1 MAILRYGNKWLAWGG
16 NLLKMP
22 ASLFT
27 YIQSAFSNGFMRNM
41 VLSTIGGHDNALMG
55 SYLLAT
61 TNNSIT
67 ITGFLATDTIWDLTS
82 NAEMQ
87 NINKANGLITLQNT
101 YKYGAFEVRRGG
113 VTIGKYCL
121 TERLG
126 TRLIN
131 QYRGAGFLPNG
142 SLNGTITNC
151 WQRSNAY
158 YCETNKTGYSI
169 ADAGWFADS
178 GGTQALNQ
186 YSFIPADLANP
197 AKCLAWVGGVQ
208 QDLQYQGYARNN
220 VSLIPISFKGNGSA
234 CWYVE
239 AFGGTVLSHKIVC
252 YFTTDGNNVS
262 PLYDAGTQGGGTL
275 RSLIYNGALAR
286 VTISY
291 STGSVY
297 TTLPIILLTNAPL
310 RAEGSYNNGTITIKV
325 TDLRTG
331 IDYKKSTV
339 VGSGSITIASRR
351 TAIGIVESSGSYCFR
366 CTITEIQEY
375 ADNVLINR
383 YIPNQHGTTFINTV
397 NKTSYTASNTVTNL
411 QQNINSGIFP
421 HISQGYELW
430 TNGTDYRIY
439 PLADDGTRIIT
450 PAGYTLVETIAAGAM
465 PSVADSRLS
474 TVKYSL
480 ANSNDL
486 YKSVPEAFN
495 TDATVTPKVLSYNEL
510 SALTSNIKVTK
521 TEANGKITNLTIRQ

>member
-41 VLSTIGGHDNALMG
+41 ALSTIGGHNNALMG

-67 ITGFLATDTIWDLTS
+67 ITGFLDTDTIWDLTTD
-82 NAEMQ
+82 AEML
-87 NINKANGLITLQNT
+87 NITKSNGLITLQNT
-101 YKYGAFEVRRGG
+101 KKYGAFEIRRNNII
-113 VTIGKYCL
+113 IGKYCL

-131 QYRGAGFLPNG
+131 QFMGTGFLPNG
-142 SLNGTITNC
+142 TLNGTITDC

-158 YCETNKTGYSI
+158 YSETNKTGYSI
-169 ADAGWFADS
+169 AGAGWFADA
-178 GGTQALNQ
+178 GGTQSLTQ
-186 YSFIPADLANP
+186 YSFIPADLSNP
-197 AKCLAWVGGVQ
+197 TKCLAWVGGVQ
-208 QDLQYQGYARNN
+208 QDLQFIGYARNN
-220 VSLIPISFKGNGSA
+220 VSLVPICAYMNTGAPTNLPNNPSTIVMTKHHMRAFILHNGEDYALGGN
-234 CWYVE
+234 
-239 AFGGTVLSHKIVC
+239 
-252 YFTTDGNNVS
+252 
-262 PLYDAGTQGGGTL
+262 
-275 RSLIYNGALAR
+275 
-286 VTISY
+286 TI
-291 STGSVY
+291 
-297 TTLPIILLTNAPL
+297 
-310 RAEGSYNNGTITIKV
+310 
-325 TDLRTG
+325 
-331 IDYKKSTV
+331 
-339 VGSGSITIASRR
+339 VGSGGFGSGDSRNCGVIYYDGDIYLSYGSTKTLKATSYKNYYGSPIEINAGFTNSYIYISVKNTLTGETR
-351 TAIGIVESSGSYCFR
+351 TNSRNDFVGSFTRPVTAQIRSQDMYFAESF
-366 CTITEIQEY
+366 EY
-375 ADNVLINR
+375 ANDVLVRHNVV
-383 YIPNQHGTTFINTV
+383 NQHGTQIYDLTR
-397 NKTSYTASNTVTNL
+397 KTTTAIAGTVTNAL
-411 QQNINSGIFP
+411 QNINCGVFP

-495 TDATVTPKVLSYNEL
+495 TDATVTPKVLSYSEL
-510 SALTSNIKVTK
+510 SALPNNIKVTK
-521 TEANGKITNLTIRQ
+521 NEANGKITNLTIRQ